1 MTPPH
6 LKSIACLNPGPLLRT
21 GAPDKAECL
30 NTESLYR
37 GYFGATR
44 YTLRQQ
50 TFAGGWSEIF
60 TREVFERGHAVA
72 VLPYDPVSDRVV
84 LIEQFRVGALIAGW
98 HPWLIETAAGMIDPG
113 ETPEE
118 VARRETAEETGLAV
132 GRMEFIAHILS
143 TPGGSSETLALYCAE
158 VDASKAPEY
167 AGLAH
172 ENEDIRVFSMPA
184 EDAIGLLS
192 AGSVDNSSTLIV
204 LQWLALNHARLR
216 AAWQTGKDTR

>member
-1 MTPPH
+1 MTPPFP
-6 LKSIACLNPGPLLRT
+6 KSIVCLNPGPLLRE
-21 GAPDKAECL
+21 GPPEKAECL
-30 NTESLYR
+30 NTESLYHA
-37 GYFGATR
+37 YFRVNR

-50 TFAGGWSEIF
+50 TFAGGWSAPF

-72 VLPYDPVSDRVV
+72 VLPYDPAADRVV

-98 HPWLIETAAGMIDPG
+98 HPWLIEIAAGMIEPG

-132 GRMEFIAHILS
+132 GRMEFIAHILA
-143 TPGGSSETLALYCAE
+143 TPGGSSETLAMYCAE
-158 VDASKAPEY
+158 VDSAHAPEY

-172 ENEDIRVFSMPA
+172 EGEDIRVFSMAA

-192 AGSVDNSSTLIV
+192 SGSVNNASTMMA

>member
-1 MTPPH
+1 MMPPH
-6 LKSIACLNPGPLLRT
+6 LKSIVCLNPGPLLRE
-21 GAPDKAECL
+21 GPPDKADCL
-30 NTESLYR
+30 HIESLYR
-37 GYFGATR
+37 GYFGVNR

-50 TFAGGWSEIF
+50 TFGGGWSEPF

-72 VLPYDPVSDRVV
+72 ILPYDPVADRVV
-84 LIEQFRVGALIAGW
+84 LIEQFRVGALVAGW
-98 HPWLIETAAGMIDPG
+98 HPWLIETAAGMIEPG

-132 GRMEFIAHILS
+132 GRLEFIAHSLC

-172 ENEDIRVFSMPA
+172 EMEDIRVFSMA
-184 EDAIGLLS
+184 AQDAIGLLD
-192 AGSVDNSSTLIV
+192 AGSVNNASTLIT

-216 AAWQTGKDTR
+216 AAWLTGKDTR

>member
-1 MTPPH
+1 MTPRH
-6 LKSIACLNPGPLLRT
+6 LKSIVCLNSGPLLRK
-21 GAPDKAECL
+21 GPPEKAECL
-30 NTESLYR
+30 NTESLYH
-37 GYFGATR
+37 GYFCVNR

-50 TFAGGWSEIF
+50 TFGGGWSEPF

-72 VLPYDPVSDRVV
+72 ILPYDPVSDRVV

-98 HPWLIETAAGMIDPG
+98 RPWLIETAAGMIEPG

-132 GRMEFIAHILS
+132 GRLEFIAHSLC

-158 VDASKAPEY
+158 VDASQAPEY

-172 ENEDIRVFSMPA
+172 ENEDIRVFSMSA
-184 EDAIGLLS
+184 ADAIGLLE
-192 AGSVDNSSTLIV
+192 AGSVNNASTLIV